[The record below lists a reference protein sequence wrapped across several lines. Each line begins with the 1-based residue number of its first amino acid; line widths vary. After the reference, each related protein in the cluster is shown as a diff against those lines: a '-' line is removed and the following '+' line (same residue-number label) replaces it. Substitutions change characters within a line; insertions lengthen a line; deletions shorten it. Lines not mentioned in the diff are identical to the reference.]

1 MCSSIFVSY
10 ACYNTTR
17 MNERKTLNKKIW
29 NFLLI
34 VTGTFILTVSVEF
47 FILPYRILSGGVAGI
62 AVALEPFFHINTT
75 LFANILTVVLL
86 LVGGACLGK
95 KFLMNTILSSLLY
108 PVFTTLL
115 EHFVG
120 VVPITIHP
128 MLASFYAGLL
138 GGIGIGLVM
147 RADASTGGMDVP
159 PLILNK
165 LTGLKV
171 STGVMIT
178 DGLTVLLGILAYDI
192 NAALIGLVSVFASTV
207 AIDKVLSIGAGSN
220 AKSVQIISDSWEEIA
235 GAIQDE
241 LERGVTLIPGKGGY
255 KQADKMVILCVVSGR
270 QYNHLL
276 EIVRRID
283 EHAFT
288 ITTDACDM
296 HGEGFTYS
304 SPNI

>member
-1 MCSSIFVSY
+1 
-10 ACYNTTR
+10 
-17 MNERKTLNKKIW
+17 MNNRKIKHVKFLNIA
-29 NFLLI
+29 LI
-34 VTGTFILTVSVEF
+34 VIGTFILAVSVEF

-62 AVALEPFFHINTT
+62 AVALEPFFHINET
-75 LFANILTVVLL
+75 LLANALTIGLL
-86 LVGGACLGK
+86 IVGGIFLGK
-95 KFLMNTILSSLLY
+95 QFLMNTILSSLCY

-115 EHFVG
+115 ERFVG
-120 VVPITIHP
+120 VVPITVHP

-138 GGIGIGLVM
+138 GGIGIGIVM

-159 PLILNK
+159 PLIVNK
-165 LTGLKV
+165 LTGMKV

-178 DGLTVLLGILAYDI
+178 DALTVMLGIMAYDI
-192 NAALIGLVSVFASTV
+192 NAALIGLVSVFACGV
-207 AIDKVLSIGAGSN
+207 AIDKVLSIGGGAN
-220 AKSVQIISDSWEEIA
+220 AKSVQIISDHWEEITS
-235 GAIQDE
+235 AIQSE
-241 LERGVTLIPGKGGY
+241 LDRGVTLIPGIGGY
-255 KQADKMVILCVVSGR
+255 QRAERIVVLCVVSSR

-288 ITTDACDM
+288 ITTDAADM